1 MTEHFRRLFAYDAW
15 ANREALAGFRAAGP
29 VPERPLELMAH
40 ILSAQ
45 RLWLERLRQQPQT
58 FPVWPRFT
66 LEECEKQA
74 AEMPGLWKQY
84 LNSLADAGA
93 LVTYKNTLGE
103 EWTNRI
109 EDILMHVVM
118 HSAYHRG
125 QIASSLR
132 AAGLAPAYTDFIH
145 GIRQGFVE

>member
-15 ANREALAGFRAAGP
+15 ANREVLAGFRAVGP